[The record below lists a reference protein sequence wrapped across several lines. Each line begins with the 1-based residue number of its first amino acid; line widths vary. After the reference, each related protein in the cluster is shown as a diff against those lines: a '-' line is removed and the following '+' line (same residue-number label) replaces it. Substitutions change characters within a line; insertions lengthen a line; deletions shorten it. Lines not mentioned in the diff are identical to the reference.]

1 MDTILIIAIV
11 AVILTL
17 TMTLTILMFWYE
29 RARRAREEEKYDRDK
44 MRAKLE
50 YMRERLERELY
61 KIEDRLMAT
70 EERWKDINHLLLS
83 SQSTLPD
90 DLQTLRAPVLTKFL
104 RGFGLTKKDLTIEQ
118 DLVFVLTP
126 FHESKRATFD
136 TITEVCRSVGLKCL
150 RGDEEYIM
158 GDILQH
164 IIKLLVRARLV
175 VANIDGR
182 NPNVFYELGIAHA
195 IDKPIIIISRSLPKT
210 PFDVKS
216 KHLIIYRTKAELV
229 SELKSALTKAL
240 VKG

>member
-1 MDTILIIAIV
+1 MNLLIIATIAAV
-11 AVILTL
+11 VLAVSAVIITL
-17 TMTLTILMFWYE
+17 LLYYANYQRKFDRYNQ
-29 RARRAREEEKYDRDK
+29 EE
-44 MRAKLE
+44 MRVKLE
-50 YMRERLERELY
+50 SMRERLEKQLY
-61 KIEDRLMAT
+61 KIEDRLMTT
-70 EERWKDINHLLLS
+70 EERWRDVNHLLLS
-83 SQSTLPD
+83 SQRVLPD
-90 DLQTLRAPVLTKFL
+90 QFTTSKSPVLTEFL

-126 FHESKRATFD
+126 FHESKGATFD
-136 TITEVCRSVGLKCL
+136 IIIEVCRSVGLRCF
-150 RGDEEYIM
+150 RGDEEYIR

-182 NPNVFYELGIAHA
+182 NPNVFYELGIAHS
-195 IDKPIIIISRSLPKT
+195 IDKPIILISRSLPKT

-216 KHLIIYRTKAELV
+216 KHLILYRDKATLV